1 MKMPLAKE
9 RCGAQEEESVQKAT
23 RPRAERGAGG
33 EKYKKATQ
41 R

>member
-1 MKMPLAKE
+1 MKKPRAKE
-9 RCGAQEEESVQKAT
+9 RGGAQEEESVQKAT

-33 EKYKKATQ
+33 E